1 MDTSRQV
8 AAVIADKSE
17 SLGAAPR
24 QRRSIAEKRRIV
36 EETLV
41 EGASVARVARA
52 HGINAN
58 QVFGWRRLYLAGRLG
73 EGKPAMKL
81 LPVRVSESLPAPL
94 PVHGSADL
102 PKPQP
107 GTIHI
112 ELRQAQVRI
121 EGSADPALV
130 RVLLEC
136 LRAMIGLPSEHAG
149 LDCSGRDRLAA
160 RVHRAERAG
169 GEQAGA
175 EAVLG
180 ARVCVS
186 RAARRSDQGSVV
198 RRRRVVFVREATG
211 ARTLRVAASHE
222 RHGFADASAVI
233 DAAGRHRLAAAGA
246 DVGAA
251 VVGVTSEILCTT
263 FFAST
268 GMRTREFM
276 RYSAHVSGGAPR
288 SERSSCRCAASA
300 DPGATRATALAG
312 ARDRASASCCWPS
325 CIACSLGGSRRS

>member
-8 AAVIADKSE
+8 TTVIADKGE

-36 EETLV
+36 EATLV

-73 EGKPAMKL
+73 ECKPAMKL

-94 PVHGSADL
+94 PERGSADF

-112 ELRQAQVRI
+112 ELREAQVRI

-136 LRAMIGLPSEHAG
+136 LRG
-149 LDCSGRDRLAA
+149 
-160 RVHRAERAG
+160 
-169 GEQAGA
+169 
-175 EAVLG
+175 
-180 ARVCVS
+180 
-186 RAARRSDQGSVV
+186 
-198 RRRRVVFVREATG
+198 
-211 ARTLRVAASHE
+211 
-222 RHGFADASAVI
+222 
-233 DAAGRHRLAAAGA
+233 
-246 DVGAA
+246 
-251 VVGVTSEILCTT
+251 
-263 FFAST
+263 
-268 GMRTREFM
+268 
-276 RYSAHVSGGAPR
+276 
-288 SERSSCRCAASA
+288 
-300 DPGATRATALAG
+300 
-312 ARDRASASCCWPS
+312 
-325 CIACSLGGSRRS
+325 